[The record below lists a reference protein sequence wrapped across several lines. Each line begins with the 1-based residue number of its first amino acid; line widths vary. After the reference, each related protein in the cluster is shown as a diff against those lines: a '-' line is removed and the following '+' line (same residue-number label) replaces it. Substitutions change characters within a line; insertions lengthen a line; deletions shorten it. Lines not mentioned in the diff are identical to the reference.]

1 MLTQEALSQY
11 KRYLKKK
18 NVLITDASL
27 QNLHE
32 TFKELSKSERYD
44 IYFNDFYEFLD
55 KNTELIRSEEKCI

>member
-18 NVLITDASL
+18 NVLISDSSL

-32 TFKELSKSERYD
+32 TFKELNETEKYD
-44 IYFNDFYEFLD
+44 VYCNDFYESLN
-55 KNTELIRSEEKCI
+55 KNIEFN

>member
-18 NVLITDASL
+18 NVLISDSSL

-32 TFKELSKSERYD
+32 TFKELNESERYD
-44 IYFNDFYEFLD
+44 IYYNDFYEFLD
-55 KNTELIRSEEKCI
+55 KNIEFN

>member
-11 KRYLKKK
+11 RRYLNKK

-32 TFKELSKSERYD
+32 TFKDLSESKRYD

-55 KNTELIRSEEKCI
+55 KNIEYN

>member
-18 NVLITDASL
+18 NVLTTDTSL

-32 TFKELSKSERYD
+32 TFKELDESERYD
-44 IYFNDFYEFLD
+44 IYYNDFYEFLD
-55 KNTELIRSEEKCI
+55 KNIEYN